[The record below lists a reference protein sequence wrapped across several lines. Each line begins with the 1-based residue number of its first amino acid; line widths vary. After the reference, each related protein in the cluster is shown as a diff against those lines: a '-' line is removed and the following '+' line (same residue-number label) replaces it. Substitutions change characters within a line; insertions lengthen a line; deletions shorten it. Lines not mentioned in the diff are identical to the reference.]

1 VREHGGRTAPGLP
14 AVCLPGLART
24 TADFDR
30 LAAALA
36 GDPGRPRRV
45 LALDYRGR
53 GLSEHDR
60 DPGNY
65 SIPVE
70 LADVMTVLTARA
82 VETAVF
88 IGTSRGGLLTM
99 ALSAARPALLRGA
112 VLNDIGPVIEGRGLA
127 RIRGYVG
134 KLPAPADYGE
144 AVDILKKL
152 MSAQFTA
159 LSEEEWRSWAE
170 ATWKEENGR
179 LVADYDP
186 ALARTLESI
195 DLEAPLAPF
204 WFLFEGLK
212 RVPVLA
218 LRGANSDLLSAE
230 TFVFFKSISSS

>member
-1 VREHGGRTAPGLP
+1 MSASSR
-14 AVCLPGLART
+14 
-24 TADFDR
+24 
-30 LAAALA
+30 
-36 GDPGRPRRV
+36 RPR
-45 LALDYRGR
+45 
-53 GLSEHDR
+53 
-60 DPGNY
+60 
-65 SIPVE
+65 
-70 LADVMTVLTARA
+70 
-82 VETAVF
+82 
-88 IGTSRGGLLTM
+88 
-99 ALSAARPALLRGA
+99 
-112 VLNDIGPVIEGRGLA
+112 
-127 RIRGYVG
+127 
-134 KLPAPADYGE
+134 DYGE

-170 ATWKEENGR
+170 ATWREENGR

-230 TFVFFKSISSS
+230 TFAAMGRAHPRIETILVPSQGHAPLLQGRGLIQQIKRFLVRVESGT